1 MRIKALERGA
11 GGASLKLEKTPKT
24 IEKYNPGKFQTT
36 GTFKTESEVQ
46 LTKKKKRTEDSDDE
60 EVVEVKK
67 SKKKAKVVVE
77 SDSD

>member
-1 MRIKALERGA
+1 MRIKALERGV

-24 IEKYNPGKFQTT
+24 FEKYNPGKFQNN

-60 EVVEVKK
+60 EEVVEVKK
-67 SKKKAKVVVE
+67 SKKKAKVE

>member
-24 IEKYNPGKFQTT
+24 FEKYNPGKFQNN

-46 LTKKKKRTEDSDDE
+46 LSKKKKRTEDSDEE

-67 SKKKAKVVVE
+67 TKKKAKVE
-77 SDSD
+77 EDSD